1 MSIVLVTGASGLI
14 GRAVSRAL
22 SQAGHEVRGTSRDPG
37 MLKSDPSLAAT
48 FRWPLDGTS
57 AVGGAR
63 AVFHFVGENVG
74 NAPWS
79 AARKRAIE
87 SSRIDGTR
95 QLVEAIGR
103 LPAER
108 RPSVLVSAS
117 AVGYYG
123 ETSHD
128 VGEDA
133 PHGSGF
139 LAELCARWE
148 AEAQKAEVHGVRVV
162 TPRIGIVLS
171 PRGGA
176 LEKLLPMFRF
186 GLGGTLGSGQQKW
199 PLVHLDDVVGLL
211 RLAMDDERV
220 RGPLNVS
227 MPRPV
232 AQAEFARTLAA
243 VLRRPAFL
251 PAPAFALKAALG
263 EFSAELL
270 ETRSVVPE
278 KALGLGYR
286 FAFPEL
292 EPALRDLVGR

>member
-14 GRAVSRAL
+14 GRAVARAL
-22 SQAGHEVRGTSRDPG
+22 FQAGHEVRGTSRDPG

-48 FRWPLDGTS
+48 FRWPLEGAAAID
-57 AVGGAR
+57 GAR

-79 AARKRAIE
+79 AARKKAIE

-95 QLVEAIGR
+95 QLVEAIGS
-103 LPAER
+103 LSPER
-108 RPSVLVSAS
+108 RPAVLVSAS

-123 ETSHD
+123 ETTRD
-128 VGEDA
+128 VAEDA

-148 AEAQKAEVHGVRVV
+148 AEAQKAEAHGVRVV
-162 TPRIGIVLS
+162 TPRLGIVLS
-171 PRGGA
+171 RQGGA
-176 LEKLLPMFRF
+176 LEKIVPLFRF
-186 GLGGTLGSGQQKW
+186 GLGGKLGSGQQKW
-199 PLVHLDDVVGLL
+199 PVVHLDDVVGLL

-232 AQAEFARTLAA
+232 AQADFARTLGA
-243 VLRRPAFL
+243 VLHRPAFL

-278 KALGLGYR
+278 KALALGYR
-286 FAFPEL
+286 FVFPEL